1 MSTRI
6 LVCQSCGREWER
18 LVQRGQLPRTCPD
31 CKPVRRARAVPVV
44 ETASAQP
51 VVEVAV
57 VEPVVEDRDDF
68 GVPF

>member
-1 MSTRI
+1 M
-6 LVCQSCGREWER
+6 
-18 LVQRGQLPRTCPD
+18 QRGQLPRTCPD